1 MKNSLTIVLSGEAGQ
16 GLQTIEGFLV
26 EAIAKSYYVF
36 STKEVMS
43 RVRGGNNTL
52 EIRVSDES
60 VYAYQ
65 HTIDMLFLLNDHSFS
80 RLTKRI
86 TEKTII
92 FGEEGFADQSVIEE
106 KKATFQPFNLGE
118 LSKQAGGALFANTLL
133 FGFVSGMLNLD
144 EDSCKNQIMNRFE
157 RRGEKLVS
165 DNKAAFDMGYTR
177 GREYPIQK
185 NINKSTKTS
194 TYKMSDGTTAVGI
207 GAIAGGCNFVAAY
220 PMSPGTGVLT
230 YLARKSNA
238 FEILVEQAEDEIA
251 ALNMVIGA
259 WYAGARGLTTTSGGG
274 FALMEEAVSLSGI
287 NETPCVIHVAQRPG
301 PGTGLPTRTEQA
313 DLNLV
318 VYAGHGEFPRI
329 VFAPGKLEDAV
340 QLTQKA
346 FYLAD
351 KYQVPVFILTDQFFL
366 ESLGQMEYIELDE
379 KYLESFITKTDVDY
393 KRYLLTQ
400 EGLSPRGIP
409 GYGDGLV
416 KVDSDEHDEAGGIT
430 EDFDVRILMNDKRL
444 KKRELLLEEYSDAEL
459 IGPSDYKNLVV
470 GWGSTYGV
478 LSEFVETSGT
488 SDTAFLY
495 IKQVFP
501 IHEYLKAYF
510 NKAKK
515 VIVVE
520 NNATGQFAN
529 LLKLELDVKI
539 DHKILKYNGEPF
551 SIEEVEKRLK
561 EVLL

>member
-16 GLQTIEGFLV
+16 GLQTTEEFLV
-26 EAIAKSYYVF
+26 EAIAQSYYVF
-36 STKEVMS
+36 STKDVMS
-43 RVRGGNNTL
+43 RVRGGNNTVQ
-52 EIRVSDES
+52 IRLSDQF

-80 RLTKRI
+80 RLTNRI
-86 TEKTII
+86 TDKTII
-92 FGEEGFADQSVIEE
+92 FGEEGFADPLVINE
-106 KKATFQPFNLGE
+106 KRATFKSFNLKE
-118 LSKQAGGALFANTLL
+118 LSKEAGGALLANTIL
-133 FGFVSGMLNLD
+133 FGFIAGMLELD
-144 EDSCKNQIMNRFE
+144 EDSCKKQIMKRFLK
-157 RRGEKLVS
+157 RGEKVIN
-165 DNKAAFDMGYTR
+165 DNQTAFDMGYKR
-177 GREYPIQK
+177 GVKYPLQK
-185 NINKSTKTS
+185 EFMKSSDTS
-194 TYKMSDGTTAVGI
+194 TYKISDGTTAVGL
-207 GAIAGGCNFVAAY
+207 GAIAGGCNFVASY

-259 WYAGARGLTTTSGGG
+259 WYAGARGLATTSGGG

-287 NETPCVIHVAQRPG
+287 TETPCVVHVAQRPG

-340 QLTQKA
+340 KLSQKA

-366 ESLGQMEYIELDE
+366 ESLGQMERFELDDQ
-379 KYLESFITKTDVDY
+379 YLESFITKTEEEY
-393 KRYLLTQ
+393 KRYLLTK
-400 EGLSPRGIP
+400 EILSPRGIP
-409 GYGDGLV
+409 GYGNGLV
-416 KVDSDEHDEAGGIT
+416 KVDSDEHDESGGIT
-430 EDFDVRILMNDKRL
+430 EDFNVRVQMNEKRL
-444 KKRELLLEEYSDAEL
+444 MKRELLLEEYSDAEL
-459 IGPSDYKNLVV
+459 IGPSDYRYLIV

-478 LSEFVETSGT
+478 LKEFVETNENN
-488 SDTAFLY
+488 DVAFLY
-495 IKQVFP
+495 VKQVFP
-501 IHEYLKAYF
+501 LHKNLTTYF
-510 NKAKK
+510 DQAQK
-515 VIVVE
+515 VIAIE

-529 LLKLELDVKI
+529 LLKLELDIKV
-539 DHKILKYNGEPF
+539 DDKILKYNGEPF

-561 EVLL
+561 EVLS